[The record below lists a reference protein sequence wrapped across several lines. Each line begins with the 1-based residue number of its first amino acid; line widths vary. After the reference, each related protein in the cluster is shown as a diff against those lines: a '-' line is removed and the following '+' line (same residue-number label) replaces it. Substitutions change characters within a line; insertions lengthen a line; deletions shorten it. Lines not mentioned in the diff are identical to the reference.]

1 MVEIMSFKDK
11 IDQEIAKKIL
21 QGAIREKRIAHAYLF
36 TGPPGVG
43 KWLFA
48 IEMAKAVNCQK
59 GEHDSCDECLS
70 CKKISR
76 LAHPD
81 LTLIFPL
88 PPVSSSR
95 KSKKEKEEEE
105 QKNRSK
111 FIGEKLTEPYKIVR
125 YEKPGSISIEEVR
138 NAQRSLFYTPVEG
151 KVKVLIVQDP
161 EKMSIEAE
169 NCFLKTLEEPPKNSL
184 LIFLSSEP
192 EKLLPTII
200 SRCQRVRFKRMSEEL
215 IAKRLE
221 KDFNVPEKKALHYAR
236 LSEGSL
242 GLAFSLAEGDKD
254 EVRLKGV
261 EFLKIINK
269 KDRFELVDYLNQL
282 LQDYGRESVLEL
294 LASLLSLLRDVYVT
308 IEVKKDE
315 KLLNPDLKAEIEKF
329 ADDFKGSDQVQE
341 AIDSVEKIRSDL
353 LRNVNLKLALLN
365 LGFELRS
372 HFSGLKRERAI
383 T

>member
-1 MVEIMSFKDK
+1 MVEIMSFKDI
-11 IDQEIAKKIL
+11 IDQEVAKKIL

-36 TGPPGVG
+36 TGPAGAG
-43 KWLFA
+43 KWLTA
-48 IEMAKAVNCQK
+48 IELAKAVNCQK
-59 GEHDSCDECLS
+59 GEQDSCDECLS
-70 CKKISR
+70 CKKISH
-76 LAHPD
+76 LTHPD

-105 QKNRSK
+105 QRNRNR
-111 FIGEKLTEPYKIVR
+111 FIEEKLAEPYKIVR

-192 EKLLPTII
+192 EKLLPTIV
-200 SRCQRVRFKRMSEEL
+200 SRCQRVRFKRISEEL

-221 KDFNVPEKKALHYAR
+221 KDFNVPGKKALHYAR

-242 GLAFSLAEGDKD
+242 GLAFSLVEGDKG

-261 EFLKIINK
+261 EFLNIINK
-269 KDRFELVDYLNQL
+269 MDRFELVSFVNQL
-282 LQDYGRESVLEL
+282 LQEYERESVLEL
-294 LASLLSLLRDVYVT
+294 LASLLGLLRDIYVVL
-308 IEVKKDE
+308 EVKKGE
-315 KLLNPDLKAEIEKF
+315 KLLNPDLKTEIAKI
-329 ADDFKGSDQVQE
+329 ADDFKGSNQVQE

-353 LRNVNLKLALLN
+353 LRNVNLKLALMN
-365 LGFELRS
+365 LGFELRNS
-372 HFSGLKRERAI
+372 FSGLKREKVV

>member
-1 MVEIMSFKDK
+1 MSFKEI

-21 QGAIREKRIAHAYLF
+21 QGAIKEKRIAHAYLF
-36 TGPPGVG
+36 TGPAGAG
-43 KWLFA
+43 KWLTA
-48 IEMAKAVNCQK
+48 LELAKAVNCLK
-59 GEHDSCDECLS
+59 EEFDPCGECSSCR
-70 CKKISR
+70 KINR
-76 LAHPD
+76 LIHPD
-81 LTLIFPL
+81 LILIFPL
-88 PPVSSSR
+88 PPVSSG
-95 KSKKEKEEEE
+95 KKGKKEKEEEE

-111 FIGEKLTEPYKIVR
+111 FIEEKIANPYKIVKF
-125 YEKPGSISIEEVR
+125 EKPGSISIDEIR
-138 NAQRSLFYTPVEG
+138 NAQRRLLYTPVEG
-151 KVKVLIVQDP
+151 KVKVLIVQEP

-169 NCFLKTLEEPPKNSL
+169 NGFLKTLEEPPKNSL

-200 SRCQRVRFKRMSEEL
+200 SRCQRVRFKRISEEL

-221 KDFNVPEKKALHYAR
+221 KDFNLSGKKALHYAR

-282 LQDYGRESVLEL
+282 LQDYGRESVLEF

-308 IEVKKDE
+308 MEVKKDE
-315 KLLNPDLKAEIEKF
+315 KLLNPDLKPEIEGF
-329 ADDFKGSDQVQE
+329 AGFFKSPDQVQNSIE
-341 AIDSVEKIRSDL
+341 VVEKIRGDL
-353 LRNVNLKLALLN
+353 MRNVNLKLALLN
-365 LGFELRS
+365 LGFELRNS
-372 HFSGLKRERAI
+372 LSGLKREKLV

>member
-1 MVEIMSFKDK
+1 MSFKDI

-36 TGPPGVG
+36 TGPAGAG
-43 KWLFA
+43 KWLTA
-48 IEMAKAVNCQK
+48 IELAKAVNCQK

-70 CKKISR
+70 CKKINH
-76 LAHPD
+76 LTHPD

-88 PPVSSSR
+88 PPVSSSKKGR
-95 KSKKEKEEEE
+95 KEKEEEE
-105 QKNRSK
+105 QKNRNK
-111 FIGEKLTEPYKIVR
+111 FIQEKLADPYRIVR

-161 EKMSIEAE
+161 EKMSLEAE

-200 SRCQRVRFKRMSEEL
+200 SRCQRVRFKRIPEEL

-221 KDFNVPEKKALHYAR
+221 KDFNVPEKKALYYAR

-269 KDRFELVDYLNQL
+269 KDRFELVDYFNQL
-282 LQDYGRESVLEL
+282 LQDYGRESALEL
-294 LASLLSLLRDVYVT
+294 LASLLSLLRDIYVT

-315 KLLNPDLKAEIEKF
+315 KLLNPDLKAEIEELV
-329 ADDFKGSDQVQE
+329 DNFKNSSQVQE
-341 AIDSVEKIRSDL
+341 AIISVEGIREDL

-365 LGFELRS
+365 LGFELRNIL
-372 HFSGLKRERAI
+372 SGLRREKLV

>member
-1 MVEIMSFKDK
+1 MSFKEI

-36 TGPPGVG
+36 TGPAGVG
-43 KWLFA
+43 KWFTA
-48 IEMAKAVNCQK
+48 IELAKAVNCQK
-59 GEHDSCDECLS
+59 GEQDSCDECLS
-70 CKKISR
+70 CKKIR
-76 LAHPD
+76 HLTHPD

-88 PPVSSSR
+88 PPVSSS
-95 KSKKEKEEEE
+95 KKGKKEKEEEE
-105 QKNRSK
+105 QKNRNK
-111 FIGEKLTEPYKIVR
+111 FIEEKLAEPYKIVR

-138 NAQRSLFYTPVEG
+138 NAQRNLFYTPVEG
-151 KVKVLIVQDP
+151 KVKVLIVQEP

-192 EKLLPTII
+192 EKLLPTIV
-200 SRCQRVRFKRMSEEL
+200 SRCQRVRFKSMSEEL

-221 KDFNVPEKKALHYAR
+221 KDFDIPEKKALHYAR

-242 GLAFSLAEGDKD
+242 GLSLSLAEGEKD
-254 EVRLKGV
+254 ELRLKGV

-282 LQDYGRESVLEL
+282 LQDYGRESALEL

-308 IEVKKDE
+308 MEVKKDE

-329 ADDFKGSDQVQE
+329 ADNFQDSDQVQE
-341 AIDSVEKIRSDL
+341 AIGSVEKIRSDL

-365 LGFELRS
+365 LGFELRNS
-372 HFSGLKRERAI
+372 FSGLKREKAI

>member
-1 MVEIMSFKDK
+1 MSFKEI

-43 KWLFA
+43 KWLAA
-48 IEMAKAVNCQK
+48 IVLAKAVNCPK
-59 GEHDSCDECLS
+59 EEFDSCGDCPS
-70 CKKISR
+70 CKKISH
-76 LAHPD
+76 LTHPD

-105 QKNRSK
+105 QKNRNK
-111 FIGEKLTEPYKIVR
+111 FVEEKLADPYKIVR

-169 NCFLKTLEEPPKNSL
+169 NCFLKTLEEPPRNSL

-192 EKLLPTII
+192 EKLLPTIV
-200 SRCQRVRFKRMSEEL
+200 SRCQRIRFKRMSEEL
-215 IAKRLE
+215 ITKRLE
-221 KDFNVPEKKALHYAR
+221 KDFDIPEKKALHYAR

-242 GLAFSLAEGDKD
+242 GLSLSLVQGEKE

-261 EFLKIINK
+261 EFLKIING
-269 KDRFELVDYLNQL
+269 KDRFELVSFVNQL
-282 LQDYGRESVLEL
+282 LQDYERESVLEF
-294 LASLLSLLRDVYVT
+294 LASLLSLLRDIYVT

-315 KLLNPDLKAEIEKF
+315 KLLNPDLKEEIGKL
-329 ADDFKGSDQVQE
+329 ADNFKSSDQVQE
-341 AIDSVEKIRSDL
+341 NIAVVEKIRGDL

-365 LGFELRS
+365 LGFKLRNA
-372 HFSGLKRERAI
+372 FSGLKREKAV

>member
-1 MVEIMSFKDK
+1 MSFKDI
-11 IDQEIAKKIL
+11 IDQDIAKKIL
-21 QGAIREKRIAHAYLF
+21 QGAIKEKRLAHAYLF
-36 TGPPGVG
+36 TGPAGVG
-43 KWLFA
+43 KWFTA
-48 IEMAKAVNCQK
+48 IELAKAVNCLK
-59 GEHDSCDECLS
+59 EGDDYCGDCHS
-70 CKKISR
+70 CKKINH
-76 LAHPD
+76 LTHPD

-88 PPVSSSR
+88 PPVSSSKKGR
-95 KSKKEKEEEE
+95 KEKEEEE
-105 QKNRSK
+105 QKNRNK
-111 FIGEKLTEPYKIVR
+111 FIQEKLANPYRIVR

-138 NAQRSLFYTPVEG
+138 NAQRSLIYTPVEG

-192 EKLLPTII
+192 EKLLPTIV
-200 SRCQRVRFKRMSEEL
+200 SRCQRVRFKRISEEL

-242 GLAFSLAEGDKD
+242 GRALSLAEGDKD

-261 EFLKIINK
+261 EFLKVINK

-315 KLLNPDLKAEIEKF
+315 KLLNPDLKAEIEKL

>member
-1 MVEIMSFKDK
+1 MSFKEI

-21 QGAIREKRIAHAYLF
+21 QGAIKEKRIAHAYLF
-36 TGPPGVG
+36 TGPAGAG
-43 KWLFA
+43 KWLTA
-48 IEMAKAVNCQK
+48 LELAKAVNCLK
-59 GEHDSCDECLS
+59 EEFDSCGECSS
-70 CKKISR
+70 CKKIR
-76 LAHPD
+76 HLTHPD

-88 PPVSSSR
+88 PPISFSK

-105 QKNRSK
+105 QKNRNK
-111 FIGEKLTEPYKIVR
+111 FIEEKLADPYKIVR

-138 NAQRSLFYTPVEG
+138 NAQRNLLYTPVEG
-151 KVKVLIVQDP
+151 KVKVLIVQEP

-200 SRCQRVRFKRMSEEL
+200 SRCQRVRFKRISEEL

-221 KDFNVPEKKALHYAR
+221 KDFNIPEKKALHYAR
-236 LSEGSL
+236 LSDGSL

-282 LQDYGRESVLEL
+282 LQDYGRESVLEF

-308 IEVKKDE
+308 MEVKKDE
-315 KLLNPDLKAEIEKF
+315 KLLNPDLKPEIEGF
-329 ADDFKGSDQVQE
+329 AGFFKSPDQVQNSIE
-341 AIDSVEKIRSDL
+341 LVEKIRGDL
-353 LRNVNLKLALLN
+353 MRNVNLKLALLN
-365 LGFELRS
+365 LGFELRNS
-372 HFSGLKRERAI
+372 LSGLKREKLV

>member
-1 MVEIMSFKDK
+1 MSFKEI

-21 QGAIREKRIAHAYLF
+21 QGAIKEKRIAHAYLF
-36 TGPPGVG
+36 TGPAGAG
-43 KWLFA
+43 KWLTA
-48 IEMAKAVNCQK
+48 LELAKAVNCLK
-59 GEHDSCDECLS
+59 EEFDSCGECSS
-70 CKKISR
+70 CKKIR
-76 LAHPD
+76 HLTHPD

-88 PPVSSSR
+88 PPISFSKKR
-95 KSKKEKEEEE
+95 KKEKEEEE

-111 FIGEKLTEPYKIVR
+111 FIEEKIANPYKIVKF
-125 YEKPGSISIEEVR
+125 EKPGSISIDEIR
-138 NAQRSLFYTPVEG
+138 NAQRRLLYTPVEG
-151 KVKVLIVQDP
+151 KVKVLIVQEP

-169 NCFLKTLEEPPKNSL
+169 NGFLKTLEEPPKNSL

-200 SRCQRVRFKRMSEEL
+200 SRCQRVRFKRISEEL

-221 KDFNVPEKKALHYAR
+221 KDFNIPEKKALHYAR
-236 LSEGSL
+236 LSDGSL

-261 EFLKIINK
+261 EFLKIINR

-282 LQDYGRESVLEL
+282 LQDYGRESVLEF

-308 IEVKKDE
+308 MEVKKDE
-315 KLLNPDLKAEIEKF
+315 KLLNPDLKPEIEGF
-329 ADDFKGSDQVQE
+329 AGFFKSPDQVQNSIE
-341 AIDSVEKIRSDL
+341 VVEKIRGDL
-353 LRNVNLKLALLN
+353 MRNVNLKLALLN
-365 LGFELRS
+365 LGFELRNS
-372 HFSGLKRERAI
+372 LSGLKREKLV

>member
-1 MVEIMSFKDK
+1 MSFKEI

-43 KWLFA
+43 KWLAA
-48 IEMAKAVNCQK
+48 IVLAKAVNCPK
-59 GEHDSCDECLS
+59 EEFDSCGDCPS
-70 CKKISR
+70 CKKISH
-76 LAHPD
+76 LTHPD

-105 QKNRSK
+105 QKNRNK
-111 FIGEKLTEPYKIVR
+111 FVEEKLADPYKIVR

-169 NCFLKTLEEPPKNSL
+169 NCFLKTLEEPPRNSL

-192 EKLLPTII
+192 EKLLPTIV
-200 SRCQRVRFKRMSEEL
+200 SRCQRIRFKRMSEEL
-215 IAKRLE
+215 ITKRLE
-221 KDFNVPEKKALHYAR
+221 KDFDIPEKKALHYAR

-242 GLAFSLAEGDKD
+242 GLSLSLVQGEKE

-261 EFLKIINK
+261 EFLKIING
-269 KDRFELVDYLNQL
+269 KDRFELVSFVNQL
-282 LQDYGRESVLEL
+282 LQDYERESVLEF
-294 LASLLSLLRDVYVT
+294 LASLLSLLRDIYVT

-315 KLLNPDLKAEIEKF
+315 KLLNPDLKEEIGKL
-329 ADDFKGSDQVQE
+329 ADNFKSSDQVQE
-341 AIDSVEKIRSDL
+341 NIAVVEKIRGDL

-365 LGFELRS
+365 LGFKLGNA
-372 HFSGLKRERAI
+372 FSGLKREKAV